1 VPGVANV
8 CLEAVKALRQDEVN
22 ESLHLRLDQLARQ
35 GQELLKGASVPVP
48 GPAPGFRVTGG
59 AKPPTSKQQVVVE
72 RELSVQ
78 GSNEVVRVLS
88 ELLELAK
95 GADGEL
101 ALHGSVIITR
111 SGDE

>member
-1 VPGVANV
+1 
-8 CLEAVKALRQDEVN
+8 
-22 ESLHLRLDQLARQ
+22 
-35 GQELLKGASVPVP
+35 
-48 GPAPGFRVTGG
+48 
-59 AKPPTSKQQVVVE
+59 VVVE
-72 RELSVQ
+72 RDLSVQ
-78 GSNEVVRVLS
+78 GSVEVVRVLS